1 MTKSDVG
8 DMRNDNPPKGRGT
21 TNQFAK
27 PYRNWVGSYDSW
39 GLVGRGR
46 QTTFEKTALYHLS
59 SLLYKT
65 SLKEWFQI
73 ATIIYYAHD
82 SQVVR
87 QS

>member
-65 SLKEWFQI
+65 SLKR
-73 ATIIYYAHD
+73 
-82 SQVVR
+82 VV
-87 QS
+87 SNSNNHLLCS